1 MSSLIGCHALV
12 FTGEFD
18 VAGIEGSVRRARR
31 AGFDLIEFPLM
42 EPTTFNSAAAR
53 RVLDAEGLH
62 VTASLGL
69 PYEADVSSDDPK
81 VVAAGQRLLEV
92 ALDRTAEM
100 GGTYMCGV
108 LYGSMRKHMA
118 SASAGGRA
126 SSAAALRALADR
138 AATLGISLS
147 LEVVNRYESNLLN
160 TGRQALDFLKEIDR
174 SEVSV
179 HLDTYHMN
187 IEESDLFQPILDTGD
202 RLGYFHIGES
212 HRGYLGTGSVDFGS
226 AFRALDRI
234 DYDGPIVFES
244 FSSAVVSPSLSTTL
258 GIWRNLW
265 NDGDDLAAHANR
277 FIRDQIAA
285 VRTIELH

>member
-42 EPTTFNSAAAR
+42 EPTTFDSAAAR

-100 GGTYMCGV
+100 GGPICAACCTDLCANTW
-108 LYGSMRKHMA
+108 LPRRLA
-118 SASAGGRA
+118 AGRA
-126 SSAAALRALADR
+126 APPHSGHWRIEPQRWESVSAW
-138 AATLGISLS
+138 
-147 LEVVNRYESNLLN
+147 
-160 TGRQALDFLKEIDR
+160 R
-174 SEVSV
+174 S
-179 HLDTYHMN
+179 
-187 IEESDLFQPILDTGD
+187 
-202 RLGYFHIGES
+202 
-212 HRGYLGTGSVDFGS
+212 
-226 AFRALDRI
+226 
-234 DYDGPIVFES
+234 
-244 FSSAVVSPSLSTTL
+244 
-258 GIWRNLW
+258 
-265 NDGDDLAAHANR
+265 
-277 FIRDQIAA
+277 
-285 VRTIELH
+285 